1 MNLSVIG
8 WYNTYGM
15 GIVDEIRADRE
26 AGAKRL
32 EAEYKD
38 RLMAFACRL
47 GADSTEAEALVY
59 RTFEG
64 AVAGIDAYEGRGT

>member
-1 MNLSVIG
+1 MRFAL
-8 WYNTYGM
+8 T
-15 GIVDEIRADRE
+15 
-26 AGAKRL
+26 AKPGQNGL

>member
-1 MNLSVIG
+1 MRFAL
-8 WYNTYGM
+8 T
-15 GIVDEIRADRE
+15 
-26 AGAKRL
+26 AKPGQNGL
-32 EAEYKD
+32 EAAYKD